1 MANVVESFVVN
12 AHDLVSVLN
21 QLVKREGGVVRL
33 DDSVGHFRAGH
44 NGVSAHHSV
53 GEVFSDLGDEEGT
66 HTRTSTTAQRVGNLE
81 TLQAI
86 AVLSLLANNIQ
97 NVVNKFGTFGVVTL
111 SPVVTYTISPR

>member
-12 AHDLVSVLN
+12 AHDFVSVLN
-21 QLVKREGGVVRL
+21 QLVKRKCGVVRF
-33 DDSVGHFRAGH
+33 DDSVGDFRAGH
-44 NGVSAHHSV
+44 DGVSAHHSV

-66 HTRTSTTAQRVGNLE
+66 HTRTSTTTQRVSNLE

-97 NVVNKFGTFGVVTL
+97 NVVDKFGTFSVVTL
-111 SPVVTYTISPR
+111 SPVVT